1 MCSQAESQCNPGMV
15 IQEEHSN
22 NLRSKPSKQNIL
34 KFSDINTVFINR
46 AFSRLMKIYPSDV

>member
-22 NLRSKPSKQNIL
+22 NLKQNIL
-34 KFSDINTVFINR
+34 KFSDINTAFINR